1 MMHTRLGEAGF
12 QKGMRLYVERHDG
25 EAATCDDFA
34 AAMADA
40 NAADFAQ
47 FKLWYSQSGTP
58 QLDLA
63 GRYDAQAGT
72 YELTVSQSCPPTP
85 GQPGKAPMHIPFA
98 IGLLDEPGDRKST
111 RLNSSP

>member
-40 NAADFAQ
+40 NNADFAQ

-72 YELTVSQSCPPTP
+72 YALTVRPNWPPTP
-85 GQPGKAPMHIPFA
+85 SQARNAPRATTFA
-98 IGLLDEPGDRKST
+98 YGLQAEK
-111 RLNSSP
+111 